1 MGARAAVSG
10 VGGQQFVDQLVDG
23 DQLGRPHVQGTAA
36 VLVSPE
42 IKGALRA
49 PPAPAPPLPLR
60 YRRAGP
66 AHTLGRPQTD

>member
-10 VGGQQFVDQLVDG
+10 VGGQQFVDQLVDV

-49 PPAPAPPLPLR
+49 RPARPPPCRSALGG
-60 YRRAGP
+60 AGP
-66 AHTLGRPQTD
+66 L